1 MEALSLRAIRLI
13 TVPMGKLFRL
23 QLQTQV
29 VARLLLVCLLV
40 IFTSS
45 CTTVN
50 NHVLPKKELPKVRLL
65 LVTELARVEPPKRKP
80 IVAVY
85 ALSFKDDTGQRR
97 SNGEFAN
104 FSTAVTQSPITYLI
118 RALKHAGNEKQGFF
132 DVVERVGLDNLIKE
146 RQIIRSTRQEASE
159 KQELKPLMFAGLLMQ
174 GSVVG
179 YEANQASGGMG
190 ARYLGIGASKRYRKD
205 TVTVS
210 LRTVSVL
217 TGRIL
222 LEVLVTKSIL
232 SVGYNQDVFKFVYD
246 GTELIEIENGS
257 VQNESVNLAL
267 QAAIETAVLQTIQ
280 NGLIAGYWSVK
291 ND

>member
-1 MEALSLRAIRLI
+1 MT
-13 TVPMGKLFRL
+13 TVLTDKLFRSPL
-23 QLQTQV
+23 LTNQAAL
-29 VARLLLVCLLV
+29 RLLVCLLV

-45 CTTVN
+45 CTTVS
-50 NHVLPKKELPKVRLL
+50 NHVVPKKELPKIRPL
-65 LVTELARVEPPKRKP
+65 LVTKLARVEPPEKRP
-80 IVAVY
+80 VVAVY

-104 FSTAVTQSPITYLI
+104 FSTAVTQSPVTYLI
-118 RALKHAGNEKQGFF
+118 RALHHAGGQKQGFF
-132 DVVERVGLDNLIKE
+132 DVVERVGVDNLMKE
-146 RQIIRSTRQEASE
+146 RQIIRATRQEASE
-159 KQELKPLMFAGLLMQ
+159 KQKIKPLLFAGLLMQ

-179 YEANQASGGMG
+179 YESNQASGGMG
-190 ARYLGIGASKRYRKD
+190 ARYLGIGASKKYRKD

-217 TGRIL
+217 TGRVL

-232 SVGYNQDVFKFVYD
+232 SVGYSQDVFKFVAQ

-267 QAAIETAVLQTIQ
+267 QAAIETAVLQTI
-280 NGLIAGYWSVK
+280 
-291 ND
+291 

>member
-1 MEALSLRAIRLI
+1 M
-13 TVPMGKLFRL
+13 
-23 QLQTQV
+23 
-29 VARLLLVCLLV
+29 

-45 CTTVN
+45 CTTVS
-50 NHVLPKKELPKVRLL
+50 NHVVPQKELPKIRPL
-65 LVTELARVEPPKRKP
+65 LVTELARVEPPEKRP
-80 IVAVY
+80 VVAVY

-97 SNGEFAN
+97 SNGEYAS
-104 FSTAVTQSPITYLI
+104 FSTAVTQSPVSYLI
-118 RALKHAGNEKQGFF
+118 RALHHAGKEKQGFF
-132 DVVERVGLDNLIKE
+132 DVVSRVGLEHLAKE
-146 RQIIRSTRQEASE
+146 RQIIRSAREDFDETQ
-159 KQELKPLMFAGLLMQ
+159 KLKPLMFAGLLME

-179 YEANQASGGMG
+179 YESNLTSGGSG

-210 LRTVSVL
+210 LRTISVL

-232 SVGYNQDVFKFVYD
+232 SVGYNQDVFKFVAQ

-257 VQNESVNLAL
+257 VQNESINLAL

-280 NGLIAGYWSVK
+280 DGLTAGYWSVK
-291 ND
+291 DE